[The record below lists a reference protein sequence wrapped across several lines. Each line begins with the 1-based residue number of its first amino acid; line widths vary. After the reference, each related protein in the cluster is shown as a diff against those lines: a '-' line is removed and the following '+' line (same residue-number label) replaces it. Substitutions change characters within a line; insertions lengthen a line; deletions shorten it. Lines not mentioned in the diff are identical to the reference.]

1 MGSYTQCWLDDL
13 FIGSSKNDVD
23 PEIIS
28 LFRPS
33 DKHVVSNPTENIP
46 AILKEYQETQK
57 EEPELEIIYYEA
69 NATLIRDRLNVMGY
83 TINTAKKAFQ
93 AWFDGE
99 ITSLSERIEA
109 HKDDEKNEHVSLFEI
124 YSKEYELISSITPEK
139 WLAALDEIRRSKIK
153 PNTYRRYEGPHEN
166 TLIGY
171 MLSND
176 WYGFPGYDMNVPLRI
191 ILENAKDDQKLIYDV
206 TDLVWS
212 ECFDASDD
220 LVEHGIQEFADVYS
234 SKAKIIILTE
244 GRTDAYVLK
253 ESLSIL
259 YPHLAE
265 YYSFMEFENAK
276 VGGGVGS
283 LLNMV
288 KAFSGAGVIN
298 NIVAI
303 FDNDTAA
310 NAAIKNIEKIKL
322 PTNIEILK
330 LPEIK
335 MLTTYPTIGP
345 TGNINMDVNGVAASI
360 ELYFGE
366 DVLKLDGINLTPIQ
380 WTGYEASVK
389 QYQGEVLNKKLL
401 QEAFRSKLDNVVLN
415 GENSLDSTWDPLRT
429 IFKSIFSAFESKNES
444 AICGLVH
451 AYYDS

>member
-13 FIGSSKNDVD
+13 FIGESKNDVD

-33 DKHVVSNPTENIP
+33 DKRVISNPTEDVP
-46 AILKEYQETQK
+46 EILKDYQEAQK
-57 EEPELEIIYYEA
+57 EDPELEIVYYEA
-69 NATLIRDRLNVMGY
+69 SATLIRDRLDILGY
-83 TINTAKKAFQ
+83 TLSTANKAFQ
-93 AWFDGE
+93 AWFNGE
-99 ITSLSERIEA
+99 ISRLSERIEE
-109 HKDDEKNEHVSLFEI
+109 HKNEEKSDYVSLFEI
-124 YSKEYELISSITPEK
+124 YSKEYELIHSITPEK
-139 WLAALDEIRRSKIK
+139 WLAALEEIRKSKLK
-153 PNTYRRYEGPHEN
+153 PSSYGRHEGPHKDA
-166 TLIGY
+166 LIGY

-176 WYGFPGYDMNVPLRI
+176 WYGFPGFDMNVPLRI
-191 ILENAKDDQKLIYDV
+191 ILEGAKDDQKLIYDV

-212 ECFDASDD
+212 EYFDVSDD
-220 LVEHGIQEFADVYS
+220 LVQHGVQEFADEYS
-234 SKAKIIILTE
+234 SKSKIIILTE
-244 GRTDAYVLK
+244 GRTDAWVLK
-253 ESLSIL
+253 KSLSIL

-283 LLNMV
+283 LMNMV

-310 NAAIKNIEKIKL
+310 KAAIKNIEKITL

-330 LPEIK
+330 LPEIEILK
-335 MLTTYPTIGP
+335 TYPTIGP
-345 TGNINMDVNGVAASI
+345 SGNTCMDVNGVAASI

-366 DVLKLDGINLTPIQ
+366 DVLKLDGINLTPVQ

-401 QEAFRSKLDNVVLN
+401 QEAFKIKIDSVDMNDDYLLDA
-415 GENSLDSTWDPLRT
+415 TWDPLRA
-429 IFKSIFSAFESKNES
+429 IFKAIFSAFDRKNEDT
-444 AICGLVH
+444 ICGLVNY
-451 AYYDS
+451 YYDS